1 MNNLYD
7 YDKYELIIIDIIIN
21 IYYFFNIFAIIF
33 LESIYFTFK

>member
-7 YDKYELIIIDIIIN
+7 YDKYELIIIDI
-21 IYYFFNIFAIIF
+21 YYFNIFAIIF

>member
-21 IYYFFNIFAIIF
+21 IYYFNIFAIIF